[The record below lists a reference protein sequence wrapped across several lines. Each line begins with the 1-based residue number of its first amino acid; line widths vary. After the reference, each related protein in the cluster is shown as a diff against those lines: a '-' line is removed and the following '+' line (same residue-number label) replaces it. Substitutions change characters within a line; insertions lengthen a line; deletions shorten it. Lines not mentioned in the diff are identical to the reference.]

1 MAQNQDA
8 ALDTGGIAEAPAKKK
23 SSFMKVVVFL
33 LLAAGLAGGGLYGYT
48 HYLNG
53 ELPAGLSELVAGKEK
68 PVPVLLQAPSVMY
81 ALKPLMVNLAESRG
95 SKVLKVSVAF
105 ELSSPDLSAELDE
118 KLQKVT
124 DSILVLLSSKTFD
137 DVYSVEGK
145 FRLKDEITMRV
156 NRFLLMGHVR
166 DAYFTEFVIQ

>member
-8 ALDTGGIAEAPAKKK
+8 ALDAGGIAEAPAKKK
-23 SSFMKVVVFL
+23 SSFMKIILFL

-53 ELPAGLSELVAGKEK
+53 ELPAGLSELVDGKEK

>member
-8 ALDTGGIAEAPAKKK
+8 ALDAGGIAEVPAKKK
-23 SSFMKVVVFL
+23 SSFMKVILFL

-68 PVPVLLQAPSVMY
+68 PVPVALQAPSVMY

>member
-8 ALDTGGIAEAPAKKK
+8 ALDAGGIAEVPAKKK
-23 SSFMKVVVFL
+23 SSFMKVLLFL

-68 PVPVLLQAPSVMY
+68 PVPVALQAPSVMY

>member
-23 SSFMKVVVFL
+23 SSFMKLILFL

-68 PVPVLLQAPSVMY
+68 PVPVAMQVPSVMY